1 MKIASKSFTAR
12 DALCDWVNDNQNVV
26 EEIISINTTSTMF
39 ILFYKEKTDE

>member
-1 MKIASKSFTAR
+1 MKIASKSFVDR
-12 DALCDWVNDNQNVV
+12 VALCDWVNDNQSIV